1 MKRAL
6 FPIIVVVILSVF
18 IYSCSSDDDDSAPP
32 SVIQT
37 PTGES
42 EPDAKQYTLTVS
54 AGEGGSVSSEGG
66 TYDEGT
72 QLTIKANPNDGVGF
86 AGWTNFESNS
96 STINITL
103 NSNTSLSASFIT
115 LPSLSMVS
123 SSTSIFTKSK
133 KDTLTFEANVPGGF
147 DKLEINSDN
156 GDVEI
161 VSQPEIGA
169 TSGEIKL
176 TYNPQAIVNVDY
188 TITIAGYDDLSISVF
203 DSYENNSIDDV
214 RVKTQPEP
222 LLNKNYVKSHLD
234 LKFSRIK
241 VDPRLIR
248 FLNQRDNFSLGCY
261 VDNNFGDTS
270 NYNQNGNS
278 YDELRDIAYVDL
290 NLDGYD
296 DIVLHPIFSNN
307 NNSNFASVKFPI
319 EVYMYINGE
328 YIYRE
333 VLNQNGSGDSKV
345 SLADSVFNQEFNQD
359 LVHQLVNTYIHNS
372 HQGTKGQK
380 NRSAVRGGGRKPWK
394 QKGTGRARA
403 GTIRSPIWRGGGMT
417 FAHTYSD
424 TKPKKINKKMYR
436 AAMRSIW
443 SKLAE
448 ENKLIAVSDLQ
459 IDEPV
464 KSSQVKTIL
473 SDLGLN
479 TALIVLSSRNDNL
492 NKASKNL
499 TQCKV
504 QTISSI
510 DPSALIQAEKVI
522 VTSATLE
529 KLTEVLS

>member
-1 MKRAL
+1 M
-6 FPIIVVVILSVF
+6 
-18 IYSCSSDDDDSAPP
+18 
-32 SVIQT
+32 
-37 PTGES
+37 
-42 EPDAKQYTLTVS
+42 
-54 AGEGGSVSSEGG
+54 
-66 TYDEGT
+66 
-72 QLTIKANPNDGVGF
+72 
-86 AGWTNFESNS
+86 
-96 STINITL
+96 
-103 NSNTSLSASFIT
+103 
-115 LPSLSMVS
+115 
-123 SSTSIFTKSK
+123 
-133 KDTLTFEANVPGGF
+133 
-147 DKLEINSDN
+147 
-156 GDVEI
+156 
-161 VSQPEIGA
+161 
-169 TSGEIKL
+169 
-176 TYNPQAIVNVDY
+176 
-188 TITIAGYDDLSISVF
+188 
-203 DSYENNSIDDV
+203 
-214 RVKTQPEP
+214 
-222 LLNKNYVKSHLD
+222 
-234 LKFSRIK
+234 
-241 VDPRLIR
+241 
-248 FLNQRDNFSLGCY
+248 
-261 VDNNFGDTS
+261 
-270 NYNQNGNS
+270 
-278 YDELRDIAYVDL
+278 EL
-290 NLDGYD
+290 
-296 DIVLHPIFSNN
+296 
-307 NNSNFASVKFPI
+307 
-319 EVYMYINGE
+319 
-328 YIYRE
+328 E

>member
-1 MKRAL
+1 M
-6 FPIIVVVILSVF
+6 
-18 IYSCSSDDDDSAPP
+18 
-32 SVIQT
+32 
-37 PTGES
+37 
-42 EPDAKQYTLTVS
+42 
-54 AGEGGSVSSEGG
+54 
-66 TYDEGT
+66 
-72 QLTIKANPNDGVGF
+72 
-86 AGWTNFESNS
+86 
-96 STINITL
+96 
-103 NSNTSLSASFIT
+103 
-115 LPSLSMVS
+115 
-123 SSTSIFTKSK
+123 
-133 KDTLTFEANVPGGF
+133 
-147 DKLEINSDN
+147 
-156 GDVEI
+156 
-161 VSQPEIGA
+161 
-169 TSGEIKL
+169 
-176 TYNPQAIVNVDY
+176 
-188 TITIAGYDDLSISVF
+188 
-203 DSYENNSIDDV
+203 
-214 RVKTQPEP
+214 
-222 LLNKNYVKSHLD
+222 
-234 LKFSRIK
+234 
-241 VDPRLIR
+241 
-248 FLNQRDNFSLGCY
+248 
-261 VDNNFGDTS
+261 
-270 NYNQNGNS
+270 
-278 YDELRDIAYVDL
+278 EL
-290 NLDGYD
+290 
-296 DIVLHPIFSNN
+296 
-307 NNSNFASVKFPI
+307 
-319 EVYMYINGE
+319 
-328 YIYRE
+328 E

-436 AAMRSIW
+436 AGMRSIW

-479 TALIVLSSRNDNL
+479 TALIVLSSKNDNL